1 MAKWLAITLFALI
14 CFMVILLG
22 LGYLLSENEKST
34 KVLKVELAQQTQL
47 KQKKTH
53 QRNNLDTYTG
63 ETSEVNAN
71 IVAKQTDAEIMQA
84 FESSLINNLTC
95 VTVAQCQVVTV
106 KFKNISCKLAS
117 NVIGASQLNKIATH
131 TITMDNCPSES
142 SPNELACQQNVCSLV
157 SIVK

>member
-1 MAKWLAITLFALI
+1 
-14 CFMVILLG
+14 
-22 LGYLLSENEKST
+22 LLSENEKST

-63 ETSEVNAN
+63 EVNAN

-84 FESSLINNLTC
+84 FESALINNLTC

-131 TITMDNCPSES
+131 MVTMDNCPSVN